1 MKKIIAVLSLI
12 GISSAFAETTL
23 PTRLVCEVTRST
35 GISEALEIEIE
46 RSDRFGSQGVIVTV
60 LGSAGTIT
68 TMKLL
73 QNKPSSGKGGRLS
86 FVGPKISLSISGT
99 LAEVTLQGQK
109 SESENGN
116 QYLLIEGRNC
126 R

>member
-1 MKKIIAVLSLI
+1 M
-12 GISSAFAETTL
+12 
-23 PTRLVCEVTRST
+23 TRST